1 MFHSQDIDFSSM
13 DIVVVPTITLN
24 PKKAKKKLKKAA
36 LSNDQLDV
44 QAQLPVNN
52 PTFGQELS
60 SVKSISSK
68 PSAPKVALALNRST
82 ERKPFSKNQVSAPV
96 PAKAVPVKQKV
107 ASPRPEVR
115 PFPVASDTKR
125 SWFDITE
132 EDDDDFLGEQLP
144 LRSGSRLVSA

>member
-1 MFHSQDIDFSSM
+1 MM

-52 PTFGQELS
+52 PTFGQELEPVS
-60 SVKSISSK
+60 SVKFVPSK
-68 PSAPKVALALNRST
+68 PSATKVATKIQAR
-82 ERKPFSKNQVSAPV
+82 APA
-96 PAKAVPVKQKV
+96 PAKALPVKEKV
-107 ASPRPEVR
+107 ASPRPEAR
-115 PFPVASDTKR
+115 PFPAAYAPETKR

-144 LRSGSRLVSA
+144 LRSGPRLVSA